1 MSVQQT
7 GQAALLR
14 FRGTCWRFGDNI
26 GVDGDMMPL
35 RFAIERETRP
45 DVLREHAMT
54 ALDPDFPRKAQPGDI
69 LVAGRRFA
77 QGNPHIQGLLGL
89 RGLGLGLVVESI
101 PRGSFRNAINSGLP
115 ILPNCPGVTDEV
127 ETGETLEVDFITGTF
142 RNVSRGTERQYEP
155 LTPLLLDL
163 VRAGGWEASFR
174 SRLAR
179 LREAE

>member
-1 MSVQQT
+1 
-7 GQAALLR
+7 
-14 FRGTCWRFGDNI
+14 
-26 GVDGDMMPL
+26 MPL

-54 ALDPDFPRKAQPGDI
+54 ALDPDFPRK
-69 LVAGRRFA
+69 A